1 MARAALSDGAT
12 EYRRLMWLLGVLGL
26 LALGVA
32 LLAVRGH
39 APRSAGI
46 PGLAIGLVAVLLS
59 GWFGWRA
66 RQQALHDQEMV
77 AQRSMTVLLAAQ
89 LGHQDDATLAR
100 IAAKPGPAAEA
111 ARLILK
117 GRGKR

>member
-32 LLAVRGH
+32 LLAARGNL
-39 APRSAGI
+39 PRSAGTL
-46 PGLAIGLVAVLLS
+46 GLPVGLGAVLLS

-66 RQQALHDQEMV
+66 RQQALHDQEIV
-77 AQRSMTVLLAAQ
+77 ARRSMIVLLAAQ
-89 LGHQDDATLAR
+89 LGHQDDATLTR
-100 IAAKPGPAAEA
+100 IATQGGPAGEA
-111 ARLILK
+111 AALILK

>member
-12 EYRRLMWLLGVLGL
+12 EYRRLMWALGVLGL

-32 LLAVRGH
+32 VLAARGH
-39 APRSAGI
+39 APRGAGMF
-46 PGLAIGLVAVLLS
+46 GLMIGLVAVLLS

-66 RQQALHDQEMV
+66 REQALHDQEIV
-77 AQRSMTVLLAAQ
+77 ARRSMIVLLAAQ

-100 IAAKPGPAAEA
+100 LATQPGPAGEA
-111 ARLILK
+111 AALILK
-117 GRGKR
+117 GRGTR